1 MFLIPKTMRAVVY
14 RGANDLR
21 LETVPVPRI
30 GPEDLLVRVAACGVC
45 PTDIKKIQYGTVP
58 PPRIFGHETA
68 GTIVRTG
75 ARVRQFKVGERVA
88 LHHHV
93 PCLECHACR
102 HHAFAQCAQYKRT
115 GITAGFEPAGGGYA
129 EYVRVMP
136 FVLPG
141 VVRIPAR
148 NSFLEGAM
156 LEPVNT
162 VLKAVKRL
170 ALLRGDTVLVAGQGP
185 IGLMF
190 TRLLALEGMRVVAT
204 DLLKTRLNMA
214 REFGATGVHCPK
226 PEGNPNAEIRKR
238 RPLGSHHSTI
248 PPLDQS
254 PTLDPELSALIH
266 QLTSG
271 RGLDAA
277 VIAVPSDAVV
287 RQAQALVRGAG
298 QVLLFSH
305 TRRGDQTPLDL
316 AAVCVDEKDL
326 IGSYSADFRLQAE
339 VARLVLSRNLD
350 ARRLITHQF
359 PLAQTAAAIELA
371 SHPTAESLKI
381 VVAQGLGEMSG

>member
-1 MFLIPKTMRAVVY
+1 MFLIPKTMQAVVY

-30 GPEDLLVRVAACGVC
+30 GPDELLVRVAVCGVC

-68 GTIVRTG
+68 GTIVRVG
-75 ARVRQFKVGERVA
+75 ARVRQFRTGERVA

-190 TRLLALEGMRVVAT
+190 TRLLALQGMRVLAT
-204 DLLKTRLNMA
+204 DLLETRLELA
-214 REFGATGVHCPK
+214 REFGATRACVQIRNPK
-226 PEGNPNAEIRKR
+226 PEVR
-238 RPLGSHHSTI
+238 RPKSEVQRPEHPAPRITHHAPRTTHHAPIRRSSTLN
-248 PPLDQS
+248 PHPS
-254 PTLDPELSALIH
+254 TH
-266 QLTSG
+266 
-271 RGLDAA
+271 RG
-277 VIAVPSDAVV
+277 P
-287 RQAQALVRGAG
+287 RPG
-298 QVLLFSH
+298 
-305 TRRGDQTPLDL
+305 RRGDRRAFGRRRARGPGAGPRRRPG
-316 AAVCVDEKDL
+316 AAL
-326 IGSYSADFRLQAE
+326 LPHA
-339 VARLVLSRNLD
+339 
-350 ARRLITHQF
+350 ARRSN
-359 PLAQTAAAIELA
+359 LA
-371 SHPTAESLKI
+371 
-381 VVAQGLGEMSG
+381 